1 MGVGASGAVTTITWG
16 LLGLSARLD
25 DIPFGGST
33 ASQPTSF
40 ERDYGQSRGQT
51 NNLSATS
58 ALMTSHHKSS
68 YVLLQRSVSC
78 ASIPMSTKEPMND
91 TAVSDT
97 WAFAMHLP
105 ELFGRKTCPGGNTR
119 PDERANR
126 PNRRGNHKTEIER
139 PSRATSATTSTMAA
153 IRACFHLP
161 VKKKPVS
168 FEITPA
174 GTPIA
179 TVDMSM

>member
-1 MGVGASGAVTTITWG
+1 
-16 LLGLSARLD
+16 
-25 DIPFGGST
+25 
-33 ASQPTSF
+33 
-40 ERDYGQSRGQT
+40 
-51 NNLSATS
+51 
-58 ALMTSHHKSS
+58 
-68 YVLLQRSVSC
+68 
-78 ASIPMSTKEPMND
+78 MSTKEPMND

-97 WAFAMHLP
+97 CAFAMHLP
-105 ELFGRKTCPGGNTR
+105 ELARQQHAPAVILDPMSAQIGQTVP
-119 PDERANR
+119 
-126 PNRRGNHKTEIER
+126 GNHKTEIER